1 MPNNGKYLL
10 SNNKGGTKAKF
21 DGEHRDTL
29 FDQVF
34 RRELSNPGP
43 GYYQAPSEFGQYDGD
58 IYVEMRKS
66 KRSNN
71 GWTNL
76 SERKGRK

>member
-21 DGEHRDTL
+21 DGEVRETL

-34 RRELSNPGP
+34 RKELSNPGP
-43 GYYQAPSEFGQYDGD
+43 GYYQAPS
-58 IYVEMRKS
+58 
-66 KRSNN
+66 
-71 GWTNL
+71 
-76 SERKGRK
+76 